1 MAGKRSLNENIVF
14 KDEILRLAVKELL
27 EKKYEVGK
35 VTDLDGFMIKHLLRD
50 LRSRFTASSKQLAR
64 VVGLKLDDVLKYLE

>member
-1 MAGKRSLNENIVF
+1 LRSAL
-14 KDEILRLAVKELL
+14 KDLL
-27 EKKYEVGK
+27 DKKYEVAE

-64 VVGLKLDDVLKYLE
+64 VVGLKLDDVLKYLELL